1 MSLTTIENRLR
12 ELLLP
17 VLGLDTVED
26 VPADA
31 SLVRDLG
38 ADSLD
43 FVEITYL
50 IEQQF
55 GVALKTSQLVVAGA
69 DLDTD
74 DFFQEGRLTP
84 AGVQALQAHFP
95 NEKERFRQGMTKVD
109 LFQSLTVRDLAAIIA
124 ECGGK

>member
-1 MSLTTIENRLR
+1 MSLTDIENRLR

-17 VLGLDTVED
+17 VLGLDTVEE
-26 VPADA
+26 VPAGA
-31 SLVRDLG
+31 SLVNDLG

-69 DLDTD
+69 DLNTD
-74 DFFQEGRLTP
+74 DFFQEGRLTE
-84 AGVQALQAHFP
+84 AGAAALQAHFP
-95 NEKERFRQGMTKVD
+95 NEQERFRQGMSKVD
-109 LFQSLTVRDLAAIIA
+109 LFQSLTVRDLAAII
-124 ECGGK
+124 EQSGGK

>member
-1 MSLTTIENRLR
+1 MNLTDIENRLR

-26 VPADA
+26 MPADA
-31 SLVRDLG
+31 SLVKDLG

-50 IEQQF
+50 VEQKF

-69 DLDTD
+69 DLSTD

-84 AGVQALQAHFP
+84 TGVEALQAHFP

-124 ECGGK
+124 QSGGK